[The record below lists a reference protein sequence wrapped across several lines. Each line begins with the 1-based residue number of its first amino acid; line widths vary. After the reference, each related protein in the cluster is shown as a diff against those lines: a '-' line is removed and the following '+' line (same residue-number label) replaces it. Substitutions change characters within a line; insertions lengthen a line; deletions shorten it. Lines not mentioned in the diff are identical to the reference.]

1 MTALYRAGRQADALE
16 AFQRARRVLVGELG
30 LEPGPELRRIEA
42 DVLTQSLPAP
52 TPLPRGAVTFLLTD
66 VAGSVVLWE
75 RAPDAMAASIARH
88 DEIAREIVGRNGG
101 MLRKTRGEG
110 DSTFSVFVSA
120 SDAVKAALEF
130 QLTLG
135 AESWRDALPL
145 SVRAVVHTGEAE
157 LRDADYYG
165 PAVNRA
171 ARARSVAQGGQVL
184 VTEATAALVGDTLPR
199 GAGLRD
205 LGRHRL
211 RDLSRSERLY
221 QLTHSEL
228 LDEFAPSA
236 SAESSVSLPSRSASF
251 VGRDAEIDEVAAVF
265 ASSRLVTLTG
275 PGGCGKTSLAV
286 QVAAVIATKYPDGVV
301 FVDLAPVGTGELVPG
316 AIAAA
321 LDIRERPGQTP
332 TESIAEYL
340 GHQHRLV
347 LLDNCEHVAE
357 AARAVVDAILRAG
370 PNARI
375 LATSREHL
383 GLAGEVIW
391 LVPPL
396 DDEVA
401 IRLFD
406 DRARAASPSFDAF
419 AQRAAVSRLC
429 ERVDGMPLA
438 IELAAARVNVL
449 SVDQIA
455 ARLDDSLRL
464 LDPES
469 RTAPTRQRT
478 LSATFAW
485 SYDLLSGPEQALFAH
500 LAVFAGGFTLDAV
513 EAIAIATDVAG
524 EDVVGFFVRLVDKSL
539 VLRVATT
546 DDAEPRYRMLEPLR
560 QFART
565 RLVALGAE
573 PGARDAHLDYC
584 VRFAEDAESNLY
596 RAGSRRWIDRI
607 GRETANLHAALE
619 WAFAAGE
626 GRTGSGVRLI
636 GALAWAWF
644 VAGHIT
650 DGRSWSDAALVATRE
665 ERSARRGQALVAAAW
680 LASGQSD
687 VAAMIAYSDELDSLG
702 HELGSSYLRATALDT
717 RGIALWA
724 KGELDAA
731 VAAHR
736 EAVDLYDEC
745 GKPHDAALACAE
757 LGRALASA
765 GLADEARSVFEA
777 SVRRARAVAEDTAL
791 GFTLDASAAFEL
803 ADGAVASAAAMI
815 GEAVDRYRASGYQE
829 GLASGLNTRA
839 LVALEAGDLDAAA
852 RDFAEAVELSRRLG
866 HVGAAATSL
875 DGLARVA
882 EQRRDAALATALCA
896 AAEGLRSRAGLALPP
911 HEQAGVRTL
920 VDQLRST
927 LGAAD
932 FDAAWADAFTRGLD
946 DLSSLTA
953 PSAHP
958 AVGA

>member
-1 MTALYRAGRQADALE
+1 VE
-16 AFQRARRVLVGELG
+16 ELG
-30 LEPGPELRRIEA
+30 LEPGPELRRIES

-52 TPLPRGAVTFLLTD
+52 TPLPRGAVTFFLTD

-75 RAPDAMAASIARH
+75 RAPDAMAAAIARH

-135 AESWRDALPL
+135 AESWPDALPL

-171 ARARSVAQGGQVL
+171 ARARGVAQGGQVL

-228 LDEFAPSA
+228 LDEFAPLA
-236 SAESSVSLPSRSASF
+236 SAEPSVSLPSRSASF
-251 VGRDAEIDEVAAVF
+251 VGREAEIDEVAAVF

-286 QVAAVIATKYPDGVV
+286 QVAALIATNYSDGVV
-301 FVDLAPVGTGELVPG
+301 FVDLAPVGTGELAPA

-321 LDIRERPGQTP
+321 LCIRERPGQTP

-347 LLDNCEHVAE
+347 LLDNCEHVTE
-357 AARAVVDAILRAG
+357 AARAVIDAILRAG

-396 DDEVA
+396 NDEVA
-401 IRLFD
+401 ICLFD

-455 ARLDDSLRL
+455 ARLDDSLRR
-464 LDPES
+464 LDHDHRS
-469 RTAPTRQRT
+469 APSRQRT

-485 SYDLLSGPEQALFAH
+485 SYDLLSEPEQALFAH
-500 LAVFAGGFTLDAV
+500 LAVFTGGFTLDAV
-513 EAIAIATDVAG
+513 EAIAAATDVPA

-539 VLRVATT
+539 VMRVPSTEHP
-546 DDAEPRYRMLEPLR
+546 EPRYRMLEPLR
-560 QFART
+560 QFARSH
-565 RLVALGAE
+565 LVADGGEHL
-573 PGARDAHLDYC
+573 ARDTHLDYY
-584 VRFAEDAESNLY
+584 VRFAEDAEPNLY
-596 RAGSRRWIDRI
+596 RAGSQQWVDRI
-607 GRETANLHAALE
+607 VSETANLHAALE
-619 WAFAAGE
+619 WAFASGE
-626 GRTGSGVRLI
+626 GRTELGVRLI
-636 GALAWAWF
+636 AALAWAWF

-650 DGRSWSDAALVATRE
+650 EGRAWADAALAATE
-665 ERSARRGQALVAAAW
+665 NQRSAQRGRALVAAVW
-680 LASGQSD
+680 LASGHSD
-687 VAAMIAYSDELDSLG
+687 VAAMIAYAGELDSLG
-702 HELGSSYLRATALDT
+702 HELGSPYLRASALDAL
-717 RGIALWA
+717 GIARWA
-724 KGELDAA
+724 KGEHEKAI
-731 VAAHR
+731 AAHR
-736 EAVDLYDEC
+736 EAVGLYDEC
-745 GKPHDAALACAE
+745 GDAYDAALASAE

-765 GLADEARSVFEA
+765 DLLDEARLVFEA
-777 SVRRARAVAEDTAL
+777 SVTRARALGEDTVL
-791 GFTLDASAAFEL
+791 GFTLDASAVFKLGVGDVTIA
-803 ADGAVASAAAMI
+803 GAMVD
-815 GEAVDRYRASGYQE
+815 EAVDHYRASGYQE

-839 LVALEAGDLDAAA
+839 LVEVAAGDLEAAVG
-852 RDFAEAVELSRRLG
+852 DFVEAVELSRRLG

-875 DGLARVA
+875 DGLARIA
-882 EQRRDAALATALCA
+882 EQRRDAATATALCA
-896 AAEGLRSRAGLALPP
+896 AAEGLRTRAGLALSPQ
-911 HEQAGVRTL
+911 EQAGVSTL
-920 VDQLRST
+920 IGQLRSV
-927 LGAAD
+927 LGQAD
-932 FDAAWADAFTRGLD
+932 FDAAWASAFTRGLD
-946 DLSSLTA
+946 DLSSLTERSAA
-953 PSAHP
+953 P
-958 AVGA
+958 VLGA